1 MQKASFTAFW
11 GKTQKRVTKG
21 DVPRAE
27 TRSVPLC
34 GARSRRRFNPF
45 LLILSFLIARRRR
58 RRRCR
63 PTSAHRAALT
73 ALFFLAL
80 FNFK

>member
-1 MQKASFTAFW
+1 LAKSLFTAFW
-11 GKTQKRVTKG
+11 GKTRVTKG
-21 DVPRAE
+21 DVRAE

-45 LLILSFLIARRRR
+45 LIILSFLIARRRR
-58 RRRCR
+58 RRRR

-73 ALFFLAL
+73 ALFFPTL